1 MKLLPTTVPTI
12 SLAET
17 RDHAPTGWRSS
28 VIAAI
33 VLGLA
38 LLFALRCG
46 KAPIAPDMLAHILAH
61 RLLHL
66 PTSVTWPTGYENIL
80 FEIRLPRIVLG
91 ALVGSALATA
101 GAGYQGLFRNPL
113 ADPYLIGVAAGA
125 GLGAVLAFVLPFPAG
140 LYQFGIVQVLAF
152 AGSLFTVTAV
162 YLLARVG
169 RSTRVGTL
177 ILAGI
182 ALGALM
188 NAATAY
194 LMYSHG
200 DKLPMIS
207 AWLLGGFNVA
217 SWPQVVLIAPGVLL
231 SIFILLLHSRL
242 LNVMQLGE
250 EQSAS
255 LGMHV
260 ERAKMLLIFAST
272 LATASAV
279 SVSGLIG
286 FVGLVVPHLTRL
298 LFGPDHRRLIPTS
311 ALLGAAFLVI
321 ADAVARSLP
330 GSEEVPVGVVTAAC
344 GAPFFLFL
352 LRRQKQEMS

>member
-1 MKLLPTTVPTI
+1 MKLIPTTVPTV

-17 RDHAPTGWRSS
+17 RDHAPTGWRPS
-28 VIAAI
+28 VIAAT

-38 LLFALRCG
+38 LLFALQCG
-46 KAPIAPDMLAHILAH
+46 KAPIAPAMLAHILAQ

-66 PTSVTWPTGYENIL
+66 PSPVTWPAGYENIL

-101 GAGYQGLFRNPL
+101 GAGY
-113 ADPYLIGVAAGA
+113 
-125 GLGAVLAFVLPFPAG
+125 GAVLAFVLPFPAG

-217 SWPQVVLIAPGVLL
+217 SWSQVVLIAPGVLL

-311 ALLGAAFLVI
+311 ALLGAAFLVT
-321 ADAVARSLP
+321 ADAIARSLP

>member
-1 MKLLPTTVPTI
+1 MKLLP
-12 SLAET
+12 ET
-17 RDHAPTGWRSS
+17 MPPDASDEDAKRSRARWPM
-28 VIAAI
+28 VGATLL
-33 VLGLA
+33 LGLA

-46 KAPIAPDMLAHILAH
+46 KAPISPDMLAHILAK
-61 RLLHL
+61 RLLKF
-66 PTSVTWPTGYENIL
+66 PTAVTWPVSYESIL
-80 FEIRLPRIVLG
+80 FDMRLPRIALG
-91 ALVGSALATA
+91 ALVGCALATA

-125 GLGAVLAFVLPFPAG
+125 GLGAVLASVLPCPSG
-140 LYQFGIVQVLAF
+140 LYQTGIVQALAF
-152 AGSLFTVTAV
+152 AGSLLTVTAV

-169 RSTRVGTL
+169 RSTRTSTL
-177 ILAGI
+177 ILAGV

-194 LMYSHG
+194 LMYTHG

-217 SWPQVVLIAPGVLL
+217 SWAQVVLIAPGVLL
-231 SIFILLLHSRL
+231 SLLVLFLQSRL

-250 EQSAS
+250 EPSAS
-255 LGMHV
+255 LGMNV
-260 ERAKMLLIFAST
+260 ERAKALLILAST

-286 FVGLVVPHLTRL
+286 FVGLVVPHLARL
-298 LFGPDHRRLIPTS
+298 LFGPDHRRLIPIS
-311 ALLGAAFLVI
+311 ALLGAAFLI
-321 ADAVARSLP
+321 TADAIARSLP

-352 LRRQKQEMS
+352 LRRQNREMA